1 MQCDLML
8 DKLELNNLI
17 RKGLTERSIAEHF
30 SCSQTNV
37 RYWLAKYD
45 LKTEQNAKALYKKG
59 LKYCPCCGEVKALT
73 EFNKRT
79 RNGVVKE
86 YGAVYCKD
94 CTSAESSVRKYNF
107 TQKCVDY
114 KGGACE
120 ICGYDKSIG
129 ALEFHHID
137 RATKKFEIGKLTSKT
152 FSDQVKKEL
161 DKCMLLCKNCHGEIH
176 HNERDL
182 LIFNQGI
189 WKIKNDKRQIIK

>member
-1 MQCDLML
+1 ML
-8 DKLELNNLI
+8 DKLELTNLVN
-17 RKGLTERSIAEHF
+17 KGFTQRSIAEHF

-37 RYWLAKYD
+37 CYWLAKYD
-45 LKTEQNAKALYKKG
+45 LKTEQDSKVLYNQG
-59 LKYCPCCGEVKALT
+59 LKYCPCCGEIKSLK

-79 RNGVVKE
+79 RRGVTKE
-86 YGAVYCKD
+86 HGAVYCKD
-94 CTSAESSVRKYNF
+94 CSSAEASMRKYNF

-137 RATKKFEIGKLTSKT
+137 RTSKEFEIGKLTSKT
-152 FSDQVKKEL
+152 FTAKVQKEL

-176 HNERDL
+176 HNEHNRL
-182 LIFNQGI
+182 VFNQGI
-189 WKIKNDKRQIIK
+189 WTIKNDKRKNLK